1 MIKIAPS
8 ILAADLMNMKEE
20 IELVDN
26 YGAEYI
32 HIDVM
37 DGQYVE
43 NIAFGPNIVNS
54 LRPYTKKTLDVH
66 LMISPVIKYIDDFI
80 KAGADII
87 SFHPDADNKNKEII
101 KQIKSNNCK
110 VGIAVHPKINIS
122 DIEIFLDDID
132 CVIVMTVVP
141 GFGGQ
146 KFMHSEVKKITELD
160 NIKKQKNLKF
170 EIEVDG
176 GINHETGKICR
187 DKNANSIV
195 IGKKNQ
201 KIFNCFLIPKQVK
214 NIETNDKI
222 KAC

>member
-43 NIAFGPNIVNS
+43 NIAFGPNIVKS
-54 LRPYTKKTLDVH
+54 LRPITKKILDVH
-66 LMISPVIKYIDDFI
+66 LMITPVVKYIDSFI

-87 SFHPDADNKNKEII
+87 SFHPDADKNTQDII

-176 GINHETGKICR
+176 GINYETGKICK
-187 DKNANSIV
+187 DKNANVLVAGSYIFSS
-195 IGKKNQ
+195 GKENYKKMINS
-201 KIFNCFLIPKQVK
+201 LR
-214 NIETNDKI
+214 
-222 KAC
+222 

>member
-43 NIAFGPNIVNS
+43 NIAFGPNIVKA
-54 LRPYTKKTLDVH
+54 LRPITKKKLDVH
-66 LMISPVIKYIDDFI
+66 LMITPVAKYIDAFI
-80 KAGADII
+80 KAGSDII
-87 SFHPDADNKNKEII
+87 SFHPDADKNTKDII
-101 KQIKSNNCK
+101 KEIKSNNCK

-187 DKNANSIV
+187 DKNANVLVAGSYIFSS
-195 IGKKNQ
+195 GKENYKKMINS
-201 KIFNCFLIPKQVK
+201 LR
-214 NIETNDKI
+214 
-222 KAC
+222 

>member
-43 NIAFGPNIVNS
+43 NIAFGPNIVKS
-54 LRPYTKKTLDVH
+54 LRPITKKILDVH
-66 LMISPVIKYIDDFI
+66 LMITPVAKYIDAFI
-80 KAGADII
+80 KAGSDII
-87 SFHPDADNKNKEII
+87 SFHPDADKNTQDII

-187 DKNANSIV
+187 DKNADVLVAGSYIFSSGKENYKKMINS
-195 IGKKNQ
+195 
-201 KIFNCFLIPKQVK
+201 LR
-214 NIETNDKI
+214 
-222 KAC
+222 

>member
-1 MIKIAPS
+1 MIKVAPS

-43 NIAFGPNIVNS
+43 NIAFGPNIVKS
-54 LRPYTKKTLDVH
+54 IRPLTKKVLDVH
-66 LMISPVIKYIDDFI
+66 LMITPVAKYIDAFI

-87 SFHPDADNKNKEII
+87 SFHPDADKNTQDII
-101 KQIKSNNCK
+101 KQIRSNNCK
-110 VGIAVHPKINIS
+110 VGIAVHPKIKIS

-132 CVIVMTVVP
+132 SVIVMTVVP

-176 GINHETGKICR
+176 GINHETSKICR
-187 DKNANSIV
+187 DKNANILIAGSYIFSS
-195 IGKKNQ
+195 GKENYKKMINS
-201 KIFNCFLIPKQVK
+201 LR
-214 NIETNDKI
+214 
-222 KAC
+222 

>member
-43 NIAFGPNIVNS
+43 NIAFGPNIVKS
-54 LRPYTKKTLDVH
+54 LRPITKKILDVH
-66 LMISPVIKYIDDFI
+66 LMITPVAKYIDAFI

-87 SFHPDADNKNKEII
+87 SFHPDADKTTQDII

-110 VGIAVHPKINIS
+110 VGIAVHPKIKIS

-176 GINHETGKICR
+176 GINHETGKICK
-187 DKNANSIV
+187 DKNANVLVAGSYIFSS
-195 IGKKNQ
+195 GKENYKKMINS
-201 KIFNCFLIPKQVK
+201 LR
-214 NIETNDKI
+214 
-222 KAC
+222 

>member
-26 YGAEYI
+26 FGAEYI

-37 DGQYVE
+37 DGHYVE
-43 NIAFGPNIVNS
+43 NIAFGPNIVKS
-54 LRPYTKKTLDVH
+54 LRPITKKILDVH
-66 LMISPVIKYIDDFI
+66 LMITPVSKYIDDFI

-87 SFHPDADNKNKEII
+87 SFHLDADKNSKDII

-110 VGIAVHPKINIS
+110 VGIAVHPKINVS
-122 DIEIFLDDID
+122 DIEKFLDDID
-132 CVIVMTVVP
+132 CVIVMTVIP

-146 KFMHSEVKKITELD
+146 KFMHSEVNKITELN
-160 NIKKQKNLKF
+160 NIKIQKNLKF

-176 GINHETGKICR
+176 GINHETGKICK
-187 DKNANSIV
+187 DKNANILVAGSYIFSS
-195 IGKKNQ
+195 GKENYKKMINS
-201 KIFNCFLIPKQVK
+201 LR
-214 NIETNDKI
+214 
-222 KAC
+222 

>member
-43 NIAFGPNIVNS
+43 NIAFGPNIVKS
-54 LRPYTKKTLDVH
+54 IRPLTKKVLDVH
-66 LMISPVIKYIDDFI
+66 LMITPVAKYIDAFI

-87 SFHPDADNKNKEII
+87 SFHPDADKNPQDII
-101 KQIKSNNCK
+101 KQIRSNKCK
-110 VGIAVHPKINIS
+110 VGIAVHPKIKIS

-187 DKNANSIV
+187 DKNVNILVAGSYIFSSGKENYKKMINS
-195 IGKKNQ
+195 
-201 KIFNCFLIPKQVK
+201 LR
-214 NIETNDKI
+214 
-222 KAC
+222 

>member
-43 NIAFGPNIVNS
+43 NIAFGPNIVKS
-54 LRPYTKKTLDVH
+54 LRPITKKILDVH
-66 LMISPVIKYIDDFI
+66 LMITPVAKYIDSFI

-87 SFHPDADNKNKEII
+87 SFHPDADKNTQDII

-110 VGIAVHPKINIS
+110 VGIAVHPKIKIS
-122 DIEIFLDDID
+122 DIEIFLDYID

-176 GINHETGKICR
+176 GVNHETGKICR
-187 DKNANSIV
+187 DKNANILVAGSYIFSS
-195 IGKKNQ
+195 GKENYKKMINS
-201 KIFNCFLIPKQVK
+201 LR
-214 NIETNDKI
+214 
-222 KAC
+222 

>member
-43 NIAFGPNIVNS
+43 NIAFGPNIVKS
-54 LRPYTKKTLDVH
+54 LRPITKKILDVH
-66 LMISPVIKYIDDFI
+66 LMITPVAKYIDSFI

-87 SFHPDADNKNKEII
+87 SFHPDADKNTQDII

-146 KFMHSEVKKITELD
+146 KFMHSEVNKIIELN

-176 GINHETGKICR
+176 GINYETGKICR
-187 DKNANSIV
+187 DKNANILVAGSYIFSS
-195 IGKKNQ
+195 GKENYKKMINS
-201 KIFNCFLIPKQVK
+201 LR
-214 NIETNDKI
+214 
-222 KAC
+222 

>member
-43 NIAFGPNIVNS
+43 NIAFGPNIVES
-54 LRPYTKKTLDVH
+54 LRPITKKILDVH
-66 LMISPVIKYIDDFI
+66 LMITPVAKYIDSFI

-87 SFHPDADNKNKEII
+87 SFHPDADKNTQNII

-187 DKNANSIV
+187 DKNADVLVAGSHIFSSGKENYKKMINS
-195 IGKKNQ
+195 
-201 KIFNCFLIPKQVK
+201 LR
-214 NIETNDKI
+214 
-222 KAC
+222 

>member
-20 IELVDN
+20 IQLVDN

-37 DGQYVE
+37 DGHYVE
-43 NIAFGPNIVNS
+43 NIAFGPNIVKS
-54 LRPYTKKTLDVH
+54 LRPVTKKILDVH
-66 LMISPVIKYIDDFI
+66 LMITQVSKYIDAFI
-80 KAGADII
+80 KAGADIV
-87 SFHPDADNKNKEII
+87 SFHPDADKNSKDII
-101 KQIKSNNCK
+101 KQIKSNDCK

-122 DIEIFLDDID
+122 DIEIFLDYID
-132 CVIVMTVVP
+132 SVIVMTVIP

-146 KFMHSEVKKITELD
+146 KFMHSEVNKIIELN

-187 DKNANSIV
+187 EKNANVLVAGSYIFSS
-195 IGKKNQ
+195 GKENYKKMINS
-201 KIFNCFLIPKQVK
+201 LR
-214 NIETNDKI
+214 
-222 KAC
+222 

>member
-43 NIAFGPNIVNS
+43 NIAFGPNIVKS
-54 LRPYTKKTLDVH
+54 IRPLTKKVLDVH
-66 LMISPVIKYIDDFI
+66 LMITPVAKYIDAFI
-80 KAGADII
+80 KGGADII
-87 SFHPDADNKNKEII
+87 SFHPDADKNTQDII
-101 KQIKSNNCK
+101 KQIRSNKCK
-110 VGIAVHPKINIS
+110 VGIAVHPKIKIS

-146 KFMHSEVKKITELD
+146 AFLDSELRKIKDLYKFRKENKL
-160 NIKKQKNLKF
+160 NF

-176 GINHETGKICR
+176 GINKETAEKC
-187 DKNANSIV
+187 KNHGADVLVAGTYIFSQNEN
-195 IGKKNQ
+195 KYKN
-201 KIFNCFLIPKQVK
+201 LI
-214 NIETNDKI
+214 DSLR
-222 KAC
+222 

>member
-1 MIKIAPS
+1 MCIRDRIKIAPS
-8 ILAADLMNMKEE
+8 ILAADLMIMKEE

-26 YGAEYI
+26 YGVEYI

-43 NIAFGPNIVNS
+43 NIAFGPNIVKS
-54 LRPYTKKTLDVH
+54 LRPITKKILDVH
-66 LMISPVIKYIDDFI
+66 LMITPVAKYIDAFI

-87 SFHPDADNKNKEII
+87 SFHPDADKNTQDII

-187 DKNANSIV
+187 EKNANVLVAGSYIFSS
-195 IGKKNQ
+195 GKENYKKMINS
-201 KIFNCFLIPKQVK
+201 LR
-214 NIETNDKI
+214 
-222 KAC
+222 

>member
-43 NIAFGPNIVNS
+43 NIAFGPNIVKS
-54 LRPYTKKTLDVH
+54 LRPITKKILDVH
-66 LMISPVIKYIDDFI
+66 LMITPVAKYIDSFI

-87 SFHPDADNKNKEII
+87 SFHPDADKNTQDII

-187 DKNANSIV
+187 ENNANVLVAGSYIFSS
-195 IGKKNQ
+195 GKENYKKMINS
-201 KIFNCFLIPKQVK
+201 LR
-214 NIETNDKI
+214 
-222 KAC
+222 

>member
-1 MIKIAPS
+1 MIKVAPS

-43 NIAFGPNIVNS
+43 NIAFGPNIVKS
-54 LRPYTKKTLDVH
+54 IRPLTKKVLDVH
-66 LMISPVIKYIDDFI
+66 LMITPVAKYIDAFI

-87 SFHPDADNKNKEII
+87 SFHPDADKNTQDII

-187 DKNANSIV
+187 DKNANVLVAGSYIFSS
-195 IGKKNQ
+195 GKENYKKMINS
-201 KIFNCFLIPKQVK
+201 LR
-214 NIETNDKI
+214 
-222 KAC
+222 

>member
-43 NIAFGPNIVNS
+43 NIAFGPNIVKS
-54 LRPYTKKTLDVH
+54 LRPITKKILDVH
-66 LMISPVIKYIDDFI
+66 LMITPVAKYIDAFI

-87 SFHPDADNKNKEII
+87 SFHPDADKNTQDII

-187 DKNANSIV
+187 DKNANILVAGSYIFSS
-195 IGKKNQ
+195 GKENYKKMINS
-201 KIFNCFLIPKQVK
+201 LR
-214 NIETNDKI
+214 
-222 KAC
+222 

>member
-43 NIAFGPNIVNS
+43 NIAFGPNIVKS
-54 LRPYTKKTLDVH
+54 LRPITKKILDVH
-66 LMISPVIKYIDDFI
+66 LMITPVAKYIDAFI
-80 KAGADII
+80 KGGADII
-87 SFHPDADNKNKEII
+87 SFHPDADKNTQDII
-101 KQIKSNNCK
+101 KQIRSNNCK
-110 VGIAVHPKINIS
+110 VGIAVHPKIKIS
-122 DIEIFLDDID
+122 DIEIFLDNID

-160 NIKKQKNLKF
+160 NIKKQKKLKF

-176 GINHETGKICR
+176 GVNHETGKICR
-187 DKNANSIV
+187 EKNVNILVAGSYIFSSGKENYKKMINS
-195 IGKKNQ
+195 
-201 KIFNCFLIPKQVK
+201 LR
-214 NIETNDKI
+214 
-222 KAC
+222 

>member
-43 NIAFGPNIVNS
+43 NIAFGPNIVKS
-54 LRPYTKKTLDVH
+54 IRPLTKKVLDVH
-66 LMISPVIKYIDDFI
+66 LMITPVAKYIDAFI
-80 KAGADII
+80 RGGADII
-87 SFHPDADNKNKEII
+87 SFHPDADKNTQDII
-101 KQIKSNNCK
+101 KQIRSNNCK
-110 VGIAVHPKINIS
+110 VGIAVHPKIKIS
-122 DIEIFLDDID
+122 DIEIFLDNID

-187 DKNANSIV
+187 DKNANILVAGSYIFSS
-195 IGKKNQ
+195 GKENYKKMINS
-201 KIFNCFLIPKQVK
+201 LR
-214 NIETNDKI
+214 
-222 KAC
+222 

>member
-1 MIKIAPS
+1 MDQIGWCAPAS
-8 ILAADLMNMKEE
+8 LP
-20 IELVDN
+20 
-26 YGAEYI
+26 
-32 HIDVM
+32 H
-37 DGQYVE
+37 
-43 NIAFGPNIVNS
+43 PNILTDIHS
-54 LRPYTKKTLDVH
+54 DY
-66 LMISPVIKYIDDFI
+66 I

-87 SFHPDADNKNKEII
+87 SFHPDADKNTQDII

-146 KFMHSEVKKITELD
+146 KFMHSEVKKITQLD
-160 NIKKQKNLKF
+160 NIKKQKNLKI

-187 DKNANSIV
+187 EKNADVLVAGSYIFSNGKENYEKMINS
-195 IGKKNQ
+195 
-201 KIFNCFLIPKQVK
+201 LR
-214 NIETNDKI
+214 
-222 KAC
+222 

>member
-43 NIAFGPNIVNS
+43 NIAFGPNIVKS
-54 LRPYTKKTLDVH
+54 LRPITKKILDVH
-66 LMISPVIKYIDDFI
+66 LMITPVAKYIDAFI

-87 SFHPDADNKNKEII
+87 SFHPDADKNTQDII

-110 VGIAVHPKINIS
+110 VGIAVHPKINIG

-187 DKNANSIV
+187 DKNANVLVAGSYIFSS
-195 IGKKNQ
+195 GKENYKKMINS
-201 KIFNCFLIPKQVK
+201 LR
-214 NIETNDKI
+214 
-222 KAC
+222 

>member
-43 NIAFGPNIVNS
+43 NIAFGPNIVKS
-54 LRPYTKKTLDVH
+54 IRPLTKKVLDVH
-66 LMISPVIKYIDDFI
+66 LMITPVAKYIDAFI
-80 KAGADII
+80 KGGADII
-87 SFHPDADNKNKEII
+87 SFHPDADKNTQDII

-110 VGIAVHPKINIS
+110 VGIAVHPKIKIS

-146 KFMHSEVKKITELD
+146 KFMHSEVQKITELD

-187 DKNANSIV
+187 EKNANVLVAGSYIFSS
-195 IGKKNQ
+195 GKENYKKMINS
-201 KIFNCFLIPKQVK
+201 LR
-214 NIETNDKI
+214 
-222 KAC
+222 